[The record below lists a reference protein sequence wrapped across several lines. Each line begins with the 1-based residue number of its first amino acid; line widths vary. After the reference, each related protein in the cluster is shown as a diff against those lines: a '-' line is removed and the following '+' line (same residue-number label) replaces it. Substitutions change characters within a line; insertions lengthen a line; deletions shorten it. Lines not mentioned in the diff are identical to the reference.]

1 MWTVSGGGWVRFHYF
16 RIYDDKS
23 VFTLRNL
30 ARRLRDTTTK
40 AERDDMTKRKQIK
53 SKLQCRSFN
62 WFTETILKS
71 LKRVNRRDVFGQ
83 INCGYNNEIVPI
95 PLCLYPDLFDAK
107 SNRNQLYWDQCDE
120 YAPFTYHLQSDI
132 LFLYV
137 DSGMGEDIYYCI
149 GTRPDGTLS
158 VDTCQSGNMYQQWNT
173 LTITPGLVLMRSRS
187 LDMCITGNAL
197 GQPVALT
204 KCNASDVENQ
214 GLSFRRH
221 QFPVWI
227 KKSLTMRPC
236 EDKKRWFPP
245 THIYIFFPTLTHT
258 KVAISSLS
266 SSPRL

>member
-1 MWTVSGGGWVRFHYF
+1 
-16 RIYDDKS
+16 
-23 VFTLRNL
+23 
-30 ARRLRDTTTK
+30 
-40 AERDDMTKRKQIK
+40 MTKRKQIK

-204 KCNASDVENQ
+204 KCNASDVESQ

-221 QFPVWI
+221 QFPV
-227 KKSLTMRPC
+227 
-236 EDKKRWFPP
+236 
-245 THIYIFFPTLTHT
+245 
-258 KVAISSLS
+258 
-266 SSPRL
+266 